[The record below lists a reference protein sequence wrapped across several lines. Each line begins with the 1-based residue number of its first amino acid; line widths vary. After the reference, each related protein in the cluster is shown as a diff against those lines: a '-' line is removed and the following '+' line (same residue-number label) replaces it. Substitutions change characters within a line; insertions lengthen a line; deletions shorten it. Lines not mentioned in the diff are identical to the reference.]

1 MKPTVRVD
9 DLAFGRGM
17 KELARV
23 TGIEVVELVR
33 GQARLLANTAMV
45 LQQPYGK
52 GKKQQKIME
61 RAIERGFRRTIK
73 PIYAS
78 GEGGGKNEWHA
89 PSLQKAIKEK
99 NRLAMEHA
107 LRAMGGR
114 TSGAQ
119 VVNFDKSIH
128 KNNRWKKKLPG
139 ALQRVYTLDTKA
151 WEARLEQLKL
161 RAGYVKAGFAKAYL
175 ALGGGK
181 VIGWIARHIRHA
193 RGSVDTMRLMGA
205 KPSVT
210 FGATVPYDDVVRIQL
225 ERAIDRRERTM
236 IRHVKKIMSG
246 YAWAF
251 NNGVIKT
258 WKPKIPAEREEG

>member
-1 MKPTVRVD
+1 MMPTVRVD

-23 TGIEVVELVR
+23 TGIEVVDLVR

-45 LQQPYGK
+45 IQQPYGK
-52 GKKQQKIME
+52 GLKQKRFIE
-61 RAIERGFRRTIK
+61 GAIERGFRRAIK

-89 PSLQKAIKEK
+89 PSLQKHIKDK

-139 ALQRVYTLDTKA
+139 ALQRVYTLDTNA
-151 WEARLEQLKL
+151 WKQRLDELKK

-175 ALGGGK
+175 ALGGRS
-181 VIGWIARHIRHA
+181 VPAWIRRHLSYA
-193 RGSVDTMRLMGA
+193 RGSVDAMQLISP

-210 FGATVPYDDVVRIQL
+210 FGATVPHDDEVRIQF
-225 ERAIDRRERTM
+225 ERAIDRRERQM
-236 IRHVKKIMSG
+236 VRHVKNIMAGHS
-246 YAWAF
+246 F
-251 NNGVIKT
+251 DFKNGVVRV
-258 WKPKIPAEREEG
+258 WKPKPEREDG